1 MEDFKCN
8 ILILGK
14 TGVGKSS
21 LLNYICEKQLAVAG
35 AGKPK
40 TGKGIYEYTATI
52 NGQQV
57 RIFDSW
63 GIEAGSK
70 TEEWENLLK
79 TELEKR
85 NASKPPS
92 EWFHSCIY
100 CIGSGG
106 SRVEDIDAKIINMLA
121 SDGYNVAVILT
132 KADQST
138 LEEEQKMR
146 NAILESVPNGK
157 ISIISAISEKKKI
170 RAGNVEPQGRD
181 EIVNNILSGWKKTVI
196 SRIPIGMTE
205 LVSELVVE
213 KTEYFKNLCH
223 NYSGRDIG
231 NNITYFYEILNKM
244 IWKIYYPICLKRLIS
259 GCMLPGEK
267 LAKMLKVVP
276 SDADK
281 GQNFVLDK
289 DIYDRIMP
297 FITKAREYD
306 DSWFVST
313 DMKNKNA
320 DMIIRIMSS
329 HLKEKAVKIG
339 NSLRQSLEQNL

>member
-21 LLNYICEKQLAVAG
+21 LLNYICEQKLAEAG

-63 GIEAGSK
+63 GIEAGSR
-70 TEEWENLLK
+70 TEEWEILLRK
-79 TELEKR
+79 ELEKR

-100 CIGSGG
+100 CIGAGG
-106 SRVEDIDAKIINMLA
+106 SRVEDIDTKIINMLV

-132 KADQST
+132 KADQAT
-138 LEEEQKMR
+138 PAEEEKMR

-157 ISIISAISEKKKI
+157 ISIISAISEKKET
-170 RAGNVEPQGRD
+170 RAGKVEPQGRD

-205 LVSELVVE
+205 LVSELVVG
-213 KTEYFKNLCH
+213 KSTYFKNLCH
-223 NYSGRDIG
+223 NYSGTDIG
-231 NNITYFYEILNKM
+231 SRIVCFFAVLGKM
-244 IWKIYYPICLKRLIS
+244 IWKIYYPIYLKRLIS

-276 SDADK
+276 SDVDK
-281 GQNFVLDK
+281 GQNFVINRE
-289 DIYDRIMP
+289 IYDRIMP
-297 FITKAREYD
+297 LITRAREYD

-313 DMKNKNA
+313 EMKNENV
-320 DMIIRIMSS
+320 DNMIRIMSS
-329 HLKEKAVKIG
+329 HLKEKAVKIES
-339 NSLRQSLEQNL
+339 SLRQSLEQNL